1 MAKKEEASKVI
12 LERSYVI
19 PLRRETLKVPPFKK
33 ANKAIRTVKQFI
45 SRHMK
50 SDNVVVGKYLNL
62 DVWKHGAKN
71 PPHKVKV
78 TASKDD
84 KGRVFVELAGAPK
97 EEPKAEVKKKG
108 EKKPEAKEAEKPEEK
123 LEKQVEEAKEE
134 KAEEAKKIEQEE
146 IQELK
151 KEQHE
156 HIPKHHPPK
165 LPPKPKVQQQHPTAP
180 RSV

>member
-1 MAKKEEASKVI
+1 MMTKIVQCVSNVRTQELV
-12 LERSYVI
+12 L
-19 PLRRETLKVPPFKK
+19 TL
-33 ANKAIRTVKQFI
+33 
-45 SRHMK
+45 
-50 SDNVVVGKYLNL
+50 
-62 DVWKHGAKN
+62 
-71 PPHKVKV
+71 
-78 TASKDD
+78 
-84 KGRVFVELAGAPK
+84 
-97 EEPKAEVKKKG
+97 
-108 EKKPEAKEAEKPEEK
+108 EKKLEE
-123 LEKQVEEAKEE
+123 VKEE